1 MNADVS
7 EGYFSHYFGVLFS
20 DDVFF
25 VLFCFVNNNNV
36 VRSDNDCCTLL
47 LLTKEKCADGAFF
60 CGFDDFHDD
69 M

>member
-7 EGYFSHYFGVLFS
+7 EGYFSNYFGALFS
-20 DDVFF
+20 DD

-36 VRSDNDCCTLL
+36 VHCDNDCCTLL
-47 LLTKEKCADGAFF
+47 LLTKEKCVDVAFF
-60 CGFDDFHDD
+60 CRFDDFHDA